1 MTDTP
6 LSTQLE
12 GVKIAMDAV
21 QLARVATMVEG
32 QGAMLK
38 TIRDDVEHTGK
49 QLSQMQR
56 DIDGLKR
63 DVGEMK
69 PITQQFSN
77 LRNMG
82 LGMIILLSMMG
93 GTVFAIWQYAKSV
106 MLGQ

>member
-1 MTDTP
+1 MGGIDHLQAQP
-6 LSTQLE
+6 E
-12 GVKIAMDAV
+12 GATMNAV
-21 QLARVATMVEG
+21 ELARVATMVEG

-38 TIRDDVEHTGK
+38 TIRDDVEQTGR

-63 DVGEMK
+63 DVAEMK
-69 PITQQFSN
+69 PVTQQFSN

-106 MLGQ
+106 MMGQ